1 MIRSIL
7 SDRWQTVIPAE
18 VRNAL
23 GLKPNQ
29 SLLYELHGGGVL
41 LRPEGMS
48 LMDLAGCLHVEGH
61 AVSKE
66 QARSLARQHVASNYQ
81 TTSQDS

>member
-18 VRNAL
+18 IRNAL

-29 SLLYELHGGGVL
+29 GLLYELHGEGVL
-41 LRPEGMS
+41 LRPEGTS
-48 LMDLAGCLHVEGH
+48 LMDLAGCLHADGP
-61 AVSKE
+61 AISKTE
-66 QARSLARQHVASNYQ
+66 ARYRAHQHVADNFQ
-81 TTSQDS
+81 TSPQDS